1 MGNDQSS
8 RQTSLPERT
17 GNEETSR
24 LGTSRRRARPD
35 LDSPYIDMLEML
47 VRFQT
52 KCKFDATGEKIG
64 SRGDPSSKSIPRYQL
79 IFFCSFL
86 KSRSRVADSET
97 TQPQHEPSPT
107 PTPPTS
113 HIPSLHV
120 ILTLF
125 ELLPKKS
132 PVSPAVSAPNFRSPF
147 SRHDS

>member
-52 KCKFDATGEKIG
+52 KCKFDAAGEKVG

-86 KSRSRVADSET
+86 KSRGRLRDYT
-97 TQPQHEPSPT
+97 TTARAITNAPDITHPQSP
-107 PTPPTS
+107 
-113 HIPSLHV
+113 V

>member
-107 PTPPTS
+107 PPTS
-113 HIPSLHV
+113 RTPSLHV